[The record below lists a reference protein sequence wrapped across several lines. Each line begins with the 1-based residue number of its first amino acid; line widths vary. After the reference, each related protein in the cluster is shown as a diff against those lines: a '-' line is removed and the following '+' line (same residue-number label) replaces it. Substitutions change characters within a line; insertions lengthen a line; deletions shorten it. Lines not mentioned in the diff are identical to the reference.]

1 MCFFTPSLET
11 SAITLLT
18 PKSHAIRPLP
28 PSLRTSA
35 PFASLRTP
43 FPTPGSSRCTA
54 GRFKDHLKATPLRIS
69 PLECAVPRFRALSP
83 LECAVTSK
91 HRVLPGFGRSCP
103 PVTPLECAVT
113 QIDAVTPLECAVPKK
128 DGGLWGHPERRE
140 GFVSSLFPSS
150 PARHCPSSPL
160 LRCRA

>member
-1 MCFFTPSLET
+1 MLACYV
-11 SAITLLT
+11 LLYTKPRNVRHHPFKT

-113 QIDAVTPLECAVPKK
+113 QIDAVTPLECALTKK
-128 DGGLWGHPERRE
+128 GGPHCRVTRRRSQRRVE
-140 GFVSSLFPSS
+140 NLDE
-150 PARHCPSSPL
+150 H
-160 LRCRA
+160 